1 MIERHPSRALG
12 YRGDHPLAW
21 RNFRLEMRSDRAI
34 ISPNEPVSV
43 GTHPGRNFGGRT
55 PSMPAAH
62 SIVLAPR
69 AWEKGVGARRNA
81 GGEVDDD
88 IVPGHRAA
96 DRIGREEVHV
106 YCSRPHSLELSTFLR
121 RARDRRHP
129 VSRGHQKGNDSTTNH
144 AGRAGDE
151 DSQIRLRI

>member
-1 MIERHPSRALG
+1 MIARHPSRALG

-34 ISPNEPVSV
+34 VSPNGPVSLT
-43 GTHPGRNFGGRT
+43 THDGRNFGGRT

-81 GGEVDDD
+81 GGEVDDG

-106 YCSRPHSLELSTFLR
+106 HSGRPHSLKLSALLR
-121 RARDRRHP
+121 RARDRSHS
-129 VSRGHQKGNDSTTNH
+129 VSRGHQKGNGSTTNH

>member
-1 MIERHPSRALG
+1 MIARHPSRALG

-81 GGEVDDD
+81 GGEVDDG

-106 YCSRPHSLELSTFLR
+106 HSGRPHSLKLSALLR
-121 RARDRRHP
+121 RARDRSHS
-129 VSRGHQKGNDSTTNH
+129 VSRGHQKGNGSTTNH

-151 DSQIRLRI
+151 DSHN